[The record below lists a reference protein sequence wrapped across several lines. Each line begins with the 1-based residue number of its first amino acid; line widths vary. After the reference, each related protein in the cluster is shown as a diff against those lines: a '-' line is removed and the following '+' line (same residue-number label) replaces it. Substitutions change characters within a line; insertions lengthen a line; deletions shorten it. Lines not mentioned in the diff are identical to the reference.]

1 MADELTTV
9 TLVGGPCGGRTAEL
23 DDPRDAIRV
32 IFAVVVDDTAL
43 VLGTST
49 VFGGKVGRKDWER
62 WQAYCRRDGEPL
74 TYDHTPELNP
84 SPP

>member
-1 MADELTTV
+1 MAGEVTV
-9 TLVGGPCGGRTAEL
+9 TLVGGPCDGRTAEL

-43 VLGTST
+43 ILGTST
-49 VFGGKVGRKDWER
+49 VFGGKVGGKDWNR
-62 WQAYCRRDGEPL
+62 WQAYSRRDGEPL
-74 TYDHTPELNP
+74 TYDHAPELNP